1 MPEKARYA
9 VRESSAAASGKPLS
23 LRATSLQLA
32 EGTIIETRNCG
43 PLSRGKKGVVV
54 GWDAAELALRVQL
67 EGGSEAGG
75 GDGVVSLE
83 CESCRALA
91 AGRQMDVAAAAAM
104 SDSDFDS
111 SANHISDEML

>member
-9 VRESSAAASGKPLS
+9 VREPGAAASGKPLS
-23 LRATSLQLA
+23 LRAASLQLA

-43 PLSRGKKGVVV
+43 PLSGKTGVVV